1 MVSKEVST
9 LESEMQ
15 ELKEALNEWKNMP
28 SLLHID
34 DSASVAGAFP
44 VVLAETY
51 TDIATERR
59 RNVRSS
65 IADLRVLYANQMQT
79 LHAQIEGSSK
89 FVPTTPGRHVI
100 TEIDSIYALN
110 SATYK
115 VDHSCRFVL
124 LDDADK
130 RFQGTRVDEVALP
143 LSSAAHPAASD
154 LLPASSDPVQ
164 VATSN
169 THSRPRHPAPLPC
182 NSYCP
187 TTKVEILAQ
196 AVVPSP

>member
-79 LHAQIEGSSK
+79 LHATIEGSSK

-100 TEIDSIYALN
+100 VEMDNILALN
-110 SATYK
+110 PATYK
-115 VDHSCRFVL
+115 VDHAVRFVL
-124 LDDADK
+124 LDDAVLVARRRKRRNNTESDK
-130 RFQGTRVDEVALP
+130 LIAERCWPLNEMLVLDTKDTPCEHNHRYPFINLTVSSRSYDERVQ
-143 LSSAAHPAASD
+143 
-154 LLPASSDPVQ
+154 DPV
-164 VATSN
+164 
-169 THSRPRHPAPLPC
+169 
-182 NSYCP
+182 
-187 TTKVEILAQ
+187 
-196 AVVPSP
+196 

>member
-44 VVLAETY
+44 VALAETY
-51 TDIATERR
+51 TDIAIERR

-79 LHAQIEGSSK
+79 LHATIEGSSK
-89 FVPTTPGRHVI
+89 FVPTTPG
-100 TEIDSIYALN
+100 
-110 SATYK
+110 
-115 VDHSCRFVL
+115 
-124 LDDADK
+124 
-130 RFQGTRVDEVALP
+130 GTSL
-143 LSSAAHPAASD
+143 
-154 LLPASSDPVQ
+154 
-164 VATSN
+164 
-169 THSRPRHPAPLPC
+169 
-182 NSYCP
+182 
-187 TTKVEILAQ
+187 
-196 AVVPSP
+196 